1 MNRTILREAAKC
13 GFKIR
18 NSLITFNSSEI
29 DLNKFLFEVTRL
41 QFTHSLEESLKI
53 FKTNFL
59 LNQIDIG
66 EKVV

>member
-1 MNRTILREAAKC
+1 MNRTIFREAAKC
-13 GFKIR
+13 GFKI
-18 NSLITFNSSEI
+18 NNNLIIYNSSEI
-29 DLNKFLFEVTRL
+29 DINKFLFEITRL
-41 QFTHSLEESLKI
+41 QFTHSLEESLEI